1 MFVPVP
7 EIRTATRAF
16 VMTLSPQSVRA
27 ELVEALFCLSTSK
40 EKERPFDKLRANGE
54 RSQPW
59 YVALHAAIA
68 LPVSDPPSTVQPFAP
83 FAIWPQR
90 CNVSPAAWRAALTPA
105 GLSGAPPPTLPQT
118 PLQNRAIST
127 SPKHP

>member
-40 EKERPFDKLRANGE
+40 DKERPFDKLRANGE
-54 RSQPW
+54 RGQPW

-68 LPVSDPPSTVQPFAP
+68 LPVSDQPATVHPLAP
-83 FAIWPQR
+83 LAIWPLR
-90 CNVSPAAWRAALTPA
+90 FTVPPPPSSRAAT
-105 GLSGAPPPTLPQT
+105 T
-118 PLQNRAIST
+118 
-127 SPKHP
+127 

>member
-54 RSQPW
+54 RGQPW

-68 LPVSDPPSTVQPFAP
+68 LHVSDPPATVQPLPPLALRP
-83 FAIWPQR
+83 MR
-90 CNVSPAAWRAALTPA
+90 CTVSPAPSCAAVPSAAPSRAPHTAL
-105 GLSGAPPPTLPQT
+105 
-118 PLQNRAIST
+118 ST
-127 SPKHP
+127 GEPR

>member
-1 MFVPVP
+1 MFVPVS
-7 EIRTATRAF
+7 EIRTASRAF

-54 RSQPW
+54 RGQPW

-68 LPVSDPPSTVQPFAP
+68 LHVSDPPATVRSEEHTSELQSLMRISYAVF
-83 FAIWPQR
+83 
-90 CNVSPAAWRAALTPA
+90 CLKKKKK
-105 GLSGAPPPTLPQT
+105 QT
-118 PLQNRAIST
+118 KKKTNN
-127 SPKHP
+127 

>member
-54 RSQPW
+54 RGQPW

-68 LPVSDPPSTVQPFAP
+68 LHVSDPPATVQPLAP
-83 FAIWPQR
+83 LAIR
-90 CNVSPAAWRAALTPA
+90 SEERRVGKESVSTCRSRW
-105 GLSGAPPPTLPQT
+105 
-118 PLQNRAIST
+118 
-127 SPKHP
+127 SPYH

>member
-54 RSQPW
+54 RGQPW

-68 LPVSDPPSTVQPFAP
+68 LHVSDPPATVQPLAP
-83 FAIWPQR
+83 LAIRSEEPTSELQSLMR
-90 CNVSPAAWRAALTPA
+90 TSYAVFCLKKKNTNTQQAHDIPSQLTA
-105 GLSGAPPPTLPQT
+105 VRHSV
-118 PLQNRAIST
+118 
-127 SPKHP
+127 

>member
-40 EKERPFDKLRANGE
+40 EKERPFDKLRANGA
-54 RSQPW
+54 RGQPW

-68 LPVSDPPSTVQPFAP
+68 LHVSDPPPTVQPLAP
-83 FAIWPQR
+83 LAIWPMR
-90 CNVSPAAWRAALTPA
+90 YNVSPAAPHAAVTSAAAAGATTTP
-105 GLSGAPPPTLPQT
+105 T
-118 PLQNRAIST
+118 PL
-127 SPKHP
+127 PH